1 MGSPCHSWF
10 TTTNLSYRFSIF
22 ETSATALCGTTGN
35 IHIHTGIYIIYIYV
49 YICIYIYH
57 YLSLS
62 IIIYHYLSLSIYLS
76 FYLPIYLSIYLST
89 YLPIY
94 LSTCLPVY
102 LSIYLCIFP
111 DTKGNIC
118 SHVDEIRVGFPGTVY
133 LPRFRPFRAL
143 FCCIAGRIVGLRL
156 WVTGWPLAV
165 GHLLWNVISFRG
177 TWIIYKYL

>member
-35 IHIHTGIYIIYIYV
+35 IHIHTGIYIIYIYMYIYV
-49 YICIYIYH
+49 YIYVYISIIIYH

-62 IIIYHYLSLSIYLS
+62 IIIYHYLSLSILSIYLS
-76 FYLPIYLSIYLST
+76 IYLPIYLSIYLST

-118 SHVDEIRVGFPGTVY
+118 SHVDENQSGLSRDGVPPAFPS
-133 LPRFRPFRAL
+133 FSCPFLLYSWTDR
-143 FCCIAGRIVGLRL
+143 
-156 WVTGWPLAV
+156 WSSAV
-165 GHLLWNVISFRG
+165 GHWMAAGCGSFAMER
-177 TWIIYKYL
+177 Y